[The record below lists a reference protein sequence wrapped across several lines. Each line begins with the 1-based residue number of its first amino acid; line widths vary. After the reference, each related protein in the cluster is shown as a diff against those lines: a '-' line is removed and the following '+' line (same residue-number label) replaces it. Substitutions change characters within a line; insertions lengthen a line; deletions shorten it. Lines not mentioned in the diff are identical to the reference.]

1 MRSFRL
7 ISVVTILLSTGAVHL
22 STQFATCF
30 EKRGGLSKPDP
41 AAQAKIVENYGKLP
55 LRFEANHGQ
64 ADARVKFLSRT
75 SG

>member
-1 MRSFRL
+1 MPAQSTSLPRL
-7 ISVVTILLSTGAVHL
+7 PLVSRNA
-22 STQFATCF
+22 AA
-30 EKRGGLSKPDP
+30 LSKPDP